1 MVDEDPVM
9 TIDKPHFTVKLYKD
23 LLKVDLK
30 EGIRRELE
38 AFAEAKPA
46 LRESVGL
53 LFQTIIPLD
62 VRLRDIS
69 SVGLDKKGRVK
80 VAIPTR
86 RDLTIPVEGEEA
98 QRLIDKLNDLI
109 QPEKERMVRDKAA
122 AKRAETE
129 ETRRV
134 SGAEKDLSGAMFKK

>member
-1 MVDEDPVM
+1 MDEDPVM
-9 TIDKPHFTVKLYKD
+9 TIDKPHFTVKLYTD

-30 EGIRRELE
+30 EGFRREIE

-46 LRESVGL
+46 LRDSVGL
-53 LFQTIIPLD
+53 LFQTVIPVD

-69 SVGLDKKGRVK
+69 SVSLDKKGRVK
-80 VAIPTR
+80 VAIPNR

-122 AKRAETE
+122 AKRAETYGI
-129 ETRRV
+129 RRV
-134 SGAEKDLSGAMFKK
+134 SIGEKDLSGAASKR